1 MKKILLLLL
10 LLCQG
15 PAIYAATLRWEIP
28 ENERLE
34 MIKTARVNF
43 FLNRNLAESHE
54 ERNIIDMTSV
64 FNDAKGS
71 NVKGVFSIF
80 DRAAGQNVFN
90 LREQY
95 AVDFIIAPNGK
106 FTVPDTHYMPNL
118 RNIPS
123 FPDKD
128 ISVNEQWSGEGE
140 LILTNYS
147 KPFKLIFPVQY
158 LLSEIQNINGK
169 DIAIIKY
176 AFAFDQDTTKLNLQG
191 LKRVSGQNTGI
202 IKWDLSNNKP
212 YAYTDLYY
220 IIFIDNAGTK
230 EFSMSIHT
238 DNAQYAIMPESD
250 KIKAR
255 DEILK
260 ELPKDDNLTVETN
273 DRGIV
278 FHIGEMLFDV
288 DSYKIRPDTEN
299 TLKNITRI
307 IKQRYPDREIIVEGH
322 TDNTG
327 TSEHNQKLSENRAK
341 SVAEYL
347 KPQLGH
353 DKFSYKGFA
362 EKKPIATND
371 TKEGRQKNRRVDVI
385 IKLN

>member
-10 LLCQG
+10 LCHG
-15 PAIYAATLRWEIP
+15 SAIYAVTLRWEIP
-28 ENERLE
+28 QNERLE
-34 MIKTARVNF
+34 MTRTARISYF
-43 FLNRNLAESHE
+43 ANRNLAASYE
-54 ERNIIDMTSV
+54 ERNIIDMTSISK
-64 FNDAKGS
+64 DEKGS

-80 DRAAGQNVFN
+80 DRAAGHSVFN

-95 AVDFIIAPNGK
+95 PVDFLIAPNGK
-106 FTVPDTHYMPNL
+106 FVVPDTHYMPNL

-128 ISVNEQWSGEGE
+128 IAINEQWSGQGE
-140 LILTNYS
+140 LVVANFS
-147 KPFKLIFPVQY
+147 KPFKLLFPVQY
-158 LLSEIQNINGK
+158 LLAEIQNINGK

-176 AFAFDQDTTKLNLQG
+176 AFAFDQDMTPLKLQG
-191 LKRVSGQNTGI
+191 LNRISGHNTGI
-202 IKWDLSNNKP
+202 IKWDISNNKP
-212 YAYTDLYY
+212 HAYVDLYY

-238 DNAQYAIMPESD
+238 ENTQYAVVPDAE
-250 KIKAR
+250 KEKVR
-255 DEILK
+255 DEIDG
-260 ELPKDDNLTVETN
+260 ELSKDGDITVET
-273 DRGIV
+273 DERGIV

-299 TLKNITRI
+299 TLENITRI
-307 IKQRYPDREIIVEGH
+307 IKRRYPDREIIVEGH

-327 TSEHNQKLSENRAK
+327 TSEYNQILSEQRAR

-347 KPQLGH
+347 KPQIGH
-353 DKFSYKGFA
+353 DKFSYRGFGERMPVA
-362 EKKPIATND
+362 SNN

>member
-10 LLCQG
+10 LCNGGILQA
-15 PAIYAATLRWEIP
+15 AILKWEIP

-34 MIKTARVNF
+34 MIRTARVNYF
-43 FLNRNLAESHE
+43 VNRNLAATYE

-64 FNDAKGS
+64 SNDEKGS
-71 NVKGVFSIF
+71 NVKGVFSVF
-80 DRAAGQNVFN
+80 ERATGQNVFN

-95 AVDFIIAPNGK
+95 LVNFIIAPNGK
-106 FTVPDTHYMPNL
+106 FTVPETHYMPNL

-128 ISVNEQWSGEGE
+128 ISVNEQWSGHGE
-140 LILTNYS
+140 LILANYS
-147 KPFKLIFPVQY
+147 RPFKLIFPVQY

-169 DIAIIKY
+169 NIAIIKY
-176 AFAFDQDTTKLNLQG
+176 AFAFDQDMVQLNLQG
-191 LKRVSGQNTGI
+191 LRRISGHNTGV
-202 IKWDLSNNKP
+202 IKWDLSENKP

-220 IIFIDNAGTK
+220 IIFIDNAGTR
-230 EFSMSIHT
+230 EFSMSIRT
-238 DNAQYAIMPESD
+238 DNTQYAIIPDAE
-250 KIKAR
+250 KKRAR
-255 DEILK
+255 DEIEG
-260 ELPKDDNLTVETN
+260 ELPKNNNITVETD

-278 FHIGEMLFDV
+278 FHIGEMLFDT

-299 TLKNITRI
+299 TLENVVRI

-327 TSEHNQKLSENRAK
+327 MSEYNQKLSEQRAK

-347 KPQLGH
+347 KPQVGH
-353 DKFSYKGFA
+353 DKFSYRGFG
-362 EKKPIATND
+362 ERKPVAGND

>member
-15 PAIYAATLRWEIP
+15 GILYAATLKWEIP

-34 MIKTARVNF
+34 MTRTARVNYF
-43 FLNRNLAESHE
+43 VNRNLAASYE
-54 ERNIIDMTSV
+54 ERNIIDMTSISS
-64 FNDAKGS
+64 NEKGS
-71 NVKGVFSIF
+71 NVKGVFSVF

-95 AVDFIIAPNGK
+95 FVDFLIAPNGK
-106 FTVPDTHYMPNL
+106 FTVPETHYMPNL

-123 FPDKD
+123 FPNKD
-128 ISVNEQWSGEGE
+128 ISVNEQWSGQGE
-140 LILTNYS
+140 LILANYS

-158 LLSEIQNINGK
+158 ILSEIQNINGK
-169 DIAIIKY
+169 NIATIKY
-176 AFAFDQDTTKLNLQG
+176 AFAFDQDMTQLKLEG
-191 LKRVSGQNTGI
+191 LKRISGHNTGI

-212 YAYTDLYY
+212 YAYVDLYY
-220 IIFIDNAGTK
+220 IIFIDNTGTK

-238 DNAQYAIMPESD
+238 DNAQYAIVTDTE
-250 KIKAR
+250 KKRAR
-255 DEILK
+255 DEIEG
-260 ELPKDDNLTVETN
+260 ELPKDDNITVETD

-278 FHIGEMLFDV
+278 FRIGEMLFDI

-299 TLKNITRI
+299 TLKNVIRI

-347 KPQLGH
+347 KPQVGH
-353 DKFSYKGFA
+353 DKFSYRGFG
-362 EKKPIATND
+362 EKKPVAGND